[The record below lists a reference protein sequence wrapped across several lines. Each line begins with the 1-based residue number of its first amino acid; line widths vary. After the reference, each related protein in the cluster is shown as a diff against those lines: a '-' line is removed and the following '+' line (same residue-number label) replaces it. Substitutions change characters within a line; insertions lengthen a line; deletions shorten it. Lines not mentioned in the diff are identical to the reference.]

1 MNKPRTVMGVR
12 ANKSIPP
19 IFPFIYPL
27 HLELSRILKHPILH
41 HVYGVYF
48 GRVFS
53 VLHCPLYPTFPNR
66 LDRPVAEKRLWVTDP
81 IFAVLAVVVPTRTND
96 IGYPGIDYL
105 FAFLVGQAVDVR
117 PRSAN
122 ND

>member
-1 MNKPRTVMGVR
+1 MIDIDTDVWK
-12 ANKSIPP
+12 KSIPP
-19 IFPFIYPL
+19 IFPFISPR
-27 HLELSRILKHPILH
+27 HRELSRIMKHPILH
-41 HVYGVYF
+41 HVYGVYG

-53 VLHCPLYPTFPNR
+53 VLHCPLYTTFPNG

-81 IFAVLAVVVPTRTND
+81 IFAVLTVVVATRTND
-96 IGYPGIDYL
+96 SGYPGIYYC